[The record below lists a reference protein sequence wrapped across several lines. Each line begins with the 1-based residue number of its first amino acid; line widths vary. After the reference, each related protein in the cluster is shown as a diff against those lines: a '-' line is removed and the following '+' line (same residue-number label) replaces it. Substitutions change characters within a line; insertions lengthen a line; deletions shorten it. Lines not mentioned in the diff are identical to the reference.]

1 METSGLKDK
10 IHSLIDKSDEETL
23 QSVYQLLQE
32 ADYTDEF
39 KNVLN
44 EEQAEYYKSKEVIS
58 KEAMDEL
65 IKAVL
70 KK

>member
-1 METSGLKDK
+1 MESSFLKDK
-10 IHSLIDKSDEETL
+10 IHSLIDGSDEETL

-32 ADYTDEF
+32 SDYTDEF

-44 EEQAEYYKSKEVIS
+44 EEQAEYYKNKEVIS

-65 IKAVL
+65 IKAAL

>member
-1 METSGLKDK
+1 METSVLKDK
-10 IHSLIDKSDEETL
+10 IHSLVDKSDEETL

-44 EEQAEYYKSKEVIS
+44 EEQADYYRSKEVIT

-65 IKAVL
+65 IKAAL

>member
-1 METSGLKDK
+1 METSVLKDK
-10 IHSLIDKSDEETL
+10 IHSLIDNSDEETL

-44 EEQAEYYKSKEVIS
+44 EEQVEYYRNKEVIT
-58 KEAMDEL
+58 KEAMDNL
-65 IKAVL
+65 IKAAL